1 MRRGRSPGFARA
13 VAVGQHVFLRPPTRR
28 DCREFVELRRTN
40 RAFLKRWEPA
50 SIDGSDSFGDA
61 AFTRLLRSARDP
73 RCRRLLVCLVDTGTI
88 VGQISLSAI
97 TGEPFGSC
105 YLGYWIGANSA
116 RRGYMTEAVRL
127 ALRYAFRDLALHR
140 VEANIVPENA
150 ASRALAR
157 RCGLRREGYSPRLL
171 RIAGRWRDH
180 ERWALTVED
189 WRRSRSQSARRRGV
203 EIR

>member
-1 MRRGRSPGFARA
+1 MLRGRSSVLTGA
-13 VAVGQHVFLRPPTRR
+13 VIVGERVFLRSPTPR
-28 DCREFVELRRTN
+28 DRQEFVDLRRAS

-61 AFTRLLRSARDP
+61 AFTRLLRVARRP
-73 RCRRLLVCLVDTGTI
+73 RSLRFLVCLTDTGAI
-88 VGQISLSAI
+88 VGQISFSEI
-97 TGEPFGSC
+97 VGEPYGSC
-105 YLGYWIGANSA
+105 YLGYWIGARFA
-116 RRGYMTEAVRL
+116 RSGYMTEAVRL

-140 VEANIVPENA
+140 VEANIVPENS

-171 RIAGRWRDH
+171 RIDGRWRDH

-189 WRRSRSQSARRRGV
+189 WRRSRNHLAHRRNGV
-203 EIR
+203 VR